1 MTRIST
7 TRIGVKRIVIE
18 VNRDLTAEQLEILD
32 DTLKRLGLV
41 KTTKVTLHNHEPHRP
56 RLTRV
61 LGQPT
66 PVPSHSRSHIDES
79 R

>member
-1 MTRIST
+1 MTKTST

-18 VNRDLTAEQLEILD
+18 VNRDLTAEQLETLD

-41 KTTKVTLHNHEPHRP
+41 KTTRVTLHNHEPHKPRP
-56 RLTRV
+56 PRV
-61 LGQPT
+61 SNQPT
-66 PVPSHSRSHIDES
+66 PLAGHSRSHIDGS